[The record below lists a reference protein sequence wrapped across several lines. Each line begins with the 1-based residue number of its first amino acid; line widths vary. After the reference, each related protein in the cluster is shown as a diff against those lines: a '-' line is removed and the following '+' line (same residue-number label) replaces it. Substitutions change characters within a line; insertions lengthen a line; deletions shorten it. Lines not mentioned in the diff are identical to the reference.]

1 MKTKKTNLERFKQ
14 IPKEER
20 ARLMFI
26 IKKRQK
32 AESDALKEGN
42 KK

>member
-20 ARLMFI
+20 ARLMFQV
-26 IKKRQK
+26 KKRQK
-32 AESDALKEGN
+32 QQAEEKE
-42 KK
+42 KKS